1 MNTYK
6 VVVDRQCTVWER
18 QEYTVKARSMAS
30 AIRRVDEGDGWDAK
44 GVQEHDCETLYD
56 TMEGTGDVE
65 VMENECERID

>member
-1 MNTYK
+1 
-6 VVVDRQCTVWER
+6 
-18 QEYTVKARSMAS
+18 MAS